1 MFHLS
6 KDDVERKFI
15 NFQDSLLKSI
25 AIEYVGKGKKDC
37 KISVYTAYR
46 DGSKESWG
54 TVDILISN
62 VYSYR
67 IYEPID
73 TTAEVISS
81 GFHIV
86 DIEDKTGID
95 LGYFAEPP
103 KTLKELLSS
112 DLFVLGENIKV
123 MMRDDFS

>member
-1 MFHLS
+1 MFHLG
-6 KDDVERKFI
+6 KDDVERIFI

-25 AIEYVGKGKKDC
+25 AIEYVGNGKKDC

>member
-1 MFHLS
+1 MFHLG

-25 AIEYVGKGKKDC
+25 AIEYVGNGKKDC

-54 TVDILISN
+54 TVDILISS
-62 VYSYR
+62 VYSFR

>member
-1 MFHLS
+1 MFHLG

-25 AIEYVGKGKKDC
+25 AIEYVGNGKKDC

-46 DGSKESWG
+46 DGSKGSWG

>member
-6 KDDVERKFI
+6 KDDIQCKFI

-25 AIEYVGKGKKDC
+25 AIEYVGNGKKDC
-37 KISVYTAYR
+37 KISTYTAYR
-46 DGSKESWG
+46 SGSKKSQG

-67 IYEPID
+67 IDEPID
-73 TTAEVISS
+73 ATAEVISS

-86 DIEDKTGID
+86 NIEGKSGID
-95 LGYFAEPP
+95 FGYFAEPP
-103 KTLKELLSS
+103 ETLKELLSS

>member
-1 MFHLS
+1 MFHIG
-6 KDDVERKFI
+6 KDDIQRKFI

-25 AIEYVGKGKKDC
+25 AIEYVGNGKKDC
-37 KISVYTAYR
+37 KISVYTAFLG
-46 DGSKESWG
+46 GSKKSWG
-54 TVDILISN
+54 AVDILISN
-62 VYSYR
+62 VYSYK
-67 IYEPID
+67 IYELID

>member
-1 MFHLS
+1 MFHLG

-25 AIEYVGKGKKDC
+25 AIEYVGNGKKDC

>member
-1 MFHLS
+1 MFHLG

-25 AIEYVGKGKKDC
+25 AIEYAGNGKKDC

>member
-6 KDDVERKFI
+6 NDDIQRKFI

-25 AIEYVGKGKKDC
+25 TIEYVGDGKKDC
-37 KISVYTAYR
+37 KISVYTAYL
-46 DGSKESWG
+46 DGSKKSWG

-67 IYEPID
+67 VHEPID

-81 GFHIV
+81 GFHVV
-86 DIEDKTGID
+86 DIEGKSGID

-103 KTLKELLSS
+103 KTLKELVSS

>member
-1 MFHLS
+1 MFHLG
-6 KDDVERKFI
+6 KDDVERKFM

-25 AIEYVGKGKKDC
+25 AIEYVGNGKKDC